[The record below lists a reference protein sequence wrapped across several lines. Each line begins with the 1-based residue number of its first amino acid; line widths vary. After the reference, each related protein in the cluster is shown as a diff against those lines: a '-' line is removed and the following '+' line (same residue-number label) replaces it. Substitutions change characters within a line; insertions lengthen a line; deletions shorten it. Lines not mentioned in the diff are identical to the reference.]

1 MSKQINFIKQH
12 ALEIFMFIIIIVLT
26 RVLTYQIKSL
36 DYLVFLKKWY
46 ASIIENGGINSLGMK
61 IGNYGPPYILLLTIG
76 TYITSNALL
85 WVKFISLAFDIIMAV
100 YASLIV
106 KHFKVNKYIKMFT
119 YTLILPGVIINS
131 AVLGQCDSIY
141 TAFVLMFIYYILK
154 NKNKLALFLFGIAL
168 SFKLQAIFVAPVIL
182 YLIVTKKV
190 KLLDFIY
197 LVIGGIILML
207 PSMLYG
213 KSLIDIIQVYFQQT
227 KEYNYLVQSSPN
239 IYSFLNLNY
248 QEITIM
254 LKYSLALIVIIVSI
268 FISLHR
274 TKKSNYIYDSKT
286 FIIKVMLLSV
296 FVPYLLPGMLDRYF
310 YMANILL
317 LIMLFITERKAK
329 LDRIMFVLVSIAYF
343 IPVLTINFL
352 SYNQD
357 ILAFAEVVLVSKFSS
372 VINTFVV
379 LILLDRFILTENI
392 NTHKNVTK
400 M

>member
-1 MSKQINFIKQH
+1 MSKQMNFIKKH
-12 ALEIFMFIIIIVLT
+12 ALEIFIFIIIIVLT
-26 RVLTYQIKSL
+26 RVLTYQIESL

-190 KLLDFIY
+190 KLLDFMY

-213 KSLIDIIQVYFQQT
+213 KNLIDIIQVYFQQT